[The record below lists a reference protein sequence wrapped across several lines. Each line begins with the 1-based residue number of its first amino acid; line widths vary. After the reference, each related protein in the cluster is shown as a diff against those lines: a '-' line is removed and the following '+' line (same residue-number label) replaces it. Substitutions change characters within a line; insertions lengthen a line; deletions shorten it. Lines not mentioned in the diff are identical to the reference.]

1 LENGLKFFPGNSYL
15 SQNLALLYTL
25 LKKEKEAVALLASL
39 PKDNPIAE
47 ANWLALQVKLG
58 HKVDPPSHQEDLI
71 VSINWVAAARKNG
84 LQLES
89 DRLAGLKSKLEQ
101 EKSPL
106 LIQAGYRNLLA
117 TQNLED
123 PSTDIAFLD
132 SLAKREYFLDY
143 TLQVQETAI
152 LRSLGAGRINEAV
165 KNLNGL
171 AFRNPGDAAYYL
183 NLSGLILAQQLD
195 FEKAAKDFAFSAEK
209 GFQAQLPIHETI
221 RNWAKNGSGES
232 GESRDENS
240 PVPTEFTF
248 LGNFNHSHSQKLFAE
263 WKNITSAEFKLE
275 VALKLLSHKAHGL
288 TPLQLQ
294 ELGEF
299 LKGKVDR
306 EADLAAFL
314 AQPDWTNSNSLKAF
328 TRFIGSS
335 EELTANPYFCPLIW
349 SAALQTQD
357 KLQAYELLQAASEFT
372 KDPLIW
378 AKKIKA
384 AQELGLDDYASEA
397 REEMK
402 SWMSEEEIEAVLG
415 ENY

>member
-1 LENGLKFFPGNSYL
+1 
-15 SQNLALLYTL
+15 
-25 LKKEKEAVALLASL
+25 
-39 PKDNPIAE
+39 
-47 ANWLALQVKLG
+47 
-58 HKVDPPSHQEDLI
+58 
-71 VSINWVAAARKNG
+71 
-84 LQLES
+84 
-89 DRLAGLKSKLEQ
+89 
-101 EKSPL
+101 
-106 LIQAGYRNLLA
+106 
-117 TQNLED
+117 
-123 PSTDIAFLD
+123 
-132 SLAKREYFLDY
+132 
-143 TLQVQETAI
+143 
-152 LRSLGAGRINEAV
+152 
-165 KNLNGL
+165 
-171 AFRNPGDAAYYL
+171 
-183 NLSGLILAQQLD
+183 
-195 FEKAAKDFAFSAEK
+195 
-209 GFQAQLPIHETI
+209 
-221 RNWAKNGSGES
+221 
-232 GESRDENS
+232 
-240 PVPTEFTF
+240 
-248 LGNFNHSHSQKLFAE
+248 LFAE

-288 TPLQLQ
+288 SSLQLQ

-328 TRFIGSS
+328 ARFIGSS

-384 AQELGLDDYASEA
+384 AQELGLDGYASEA

-402 SWMSEEEIEAVLG
+402 SWMSEEEIEAVLE